1 MPNAMMIVKIYGSNF
16 LLNFIKKIMLKSY
29 FLKNF

>member
-16 LLNFIKKIMLKSY
+16 LLTFIKKIMLKSY